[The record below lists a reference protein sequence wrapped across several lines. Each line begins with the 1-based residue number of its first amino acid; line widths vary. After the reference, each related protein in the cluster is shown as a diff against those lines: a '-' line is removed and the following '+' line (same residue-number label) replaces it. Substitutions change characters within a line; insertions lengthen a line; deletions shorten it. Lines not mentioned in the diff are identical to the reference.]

1 MIVLQ
6 YLLAIIGLSLIIIV
20 HEFGH
25 FIFAKTGRMYI
36 HEFFIGFGPRLFK
49 LKSKAG
55 TVYGLKAVP
64 VGGYVKIMGM
74 DRNETILEDKKE
86 MSYQSKPFYKKFL
99 TIFGGAGFN
108 VIFAI
113 VLIGIFLSM
122 GIYEPGTTIEYVQP
136 ETPAE
141 ISGLQVGD
149 KVIAINGEKIGTWD
163 EFALLTQQ
171 RPGEEVTYT
180 IIRNGREVEV
190 SPILDIVEGNGYLGI
205 SPEYIKIYMSFP
217 QIVKESFVMTWDI
230 ISTYVKL
237 FGKLFTGQIPFD
249 QARPVSPIGVVSIFQ
264 QSISMGMQ
272 NFILFLALVSILIGF
287 GNLLPILPLDG
298 GHIVLLIIETIRKKP
313 IPRRV
318 LEVTNSIGIF
328 IMVALLITGFVFDII
343 SPFNLNNM

>member
-6 YLLAIIGLSLIIIV
+6 YLLAILGLSLIIIV

-25 FIFAKTGRMYI
+25 FIFARAGRMYI

-49 LKSKAG
+49 YKSKAG
-55 TVYGLKAVP
+55 TVYGLKAIP
-64 VGGYVKIMGM
+64 VGGYVKVMGM
-74 DRNETILEDKKE
+74 DRNEIIPEDKE
-86 MSYQSKPFYKKFL
+86 GMSYQGKPFYKKFF

-113 VLIGIFLSM
+113 ILIGIFLSM
-122 GIYEPGTTIEYVQP
+122 GTYEPGTTIDYIQP

-141 ISGLQVGD
+141 ISGLQIGD
-149 KVIAINGEKIGTWD
+149 KVIAIDGEKIGTWD
-163 EFALLTQQ
+163 EFAALTQS
-171 RPGEEVTYT
+171 RPGEEVVYS
-180 IIRNGREVEV
+180 IIRDGREIEV
-190 SPILDIVEGNGYLGI
+190 TPVLDTVEGAGYLGI
-205 SPEYIKIYMSFP
+205 SPEYVRIYMSFP
-217 QIVKESFVMTWDI
+217 QVLKESFVMTWDI
-230 ISTYVKL
+230 ITTYVKL

-298 GHIVLLIIETIRKKP
+298 GNIVLLIVETIRKKP
-313 IPRRV
+313 VPQKL

-328 IMVALLITGFVFDII
+328 LMVALLITGFVFDII

>member
-6 YLLAIIGLSLIIIV
+6 YLLAILGLSLIIIV

-25 FIFAKTGRMYI
+25 FIFAKSGRMYI

-49 LKSKAG
+49 FKSKAG

-64 VGGYVKIMGM
+64 VGGYVKVMGM
-74 DRNETILEDKKE
+74 DRNEVIPEDKKQ
-86 MSYQSKPFYKKFL
+86 MSYQSKPFYRKFL

-113 VLIGIFLSM
+113 TLVGIFLAM
-122 GIYEPGTTIEYVQP
+122 GSYEPGTTIEYVQP

-141 ISGLQVGD
+141 ASGIEIGD
-149 KVIAINGEKIGTWD
+149 KVIAIDGEKIDTWD
-163 EFALLTQQ
+163 EFASLTQSK
-171 RPGEEVTYT
+171 PGKEVVYT
-180 IIRNGREVEV
+180 IIRDGREIEIT
-190 SPILDIVEGNGYLGI
+190 PILDTVEGLGYLGI
-205 SPEYIKIYMSFP
+205 GPEYVKTYMSFP
-217 QIVKESFVMTWDI
+217 EIVKESFVMTWDI
-230 ISTYVKL
+230 ITTYVKL

-272 NFILFLALVSILIGF
+272 NFVLFLALVSILIGF

-313 IPRRV
+313 IPQKV

-328 IMVALLITGFVFDII
+328 IMVAILITGFVFDII
-343 SPFNLNNM
+343 SPFNLSDM

>member
-6 YLLAIIGLSLIIIV
+6 YLLAILGLSLIIIV

-25 FIFAKTGRMYI
+25 FIFAKSGRMYI

-49 LKSKAG
+49 FKSKAG

-64 VGGYVKIMGM
+64 VGGYVRVMGM
-74 DRNETILEDKKE
+74 DRNEVIPEDKRQ
-86 MSYQSKPFYKKFL
+86 MSYQSKPFYKKFF
-99 TIFGGAGFN
+99 TIFGGASFN

-113 VLIGIFLSM
+113 ILVGIFLAM
-122 GIYEPGTTIEYVQP
+122 GTYEPGTTIEYVQP
-136 ETPAE
+136 GTPAE
-141 ISGLQVGD
+141 VSGIEIGD
-149 KVIAINGEKIGTWD
+149 KVIEVDGEKIDTWD
-163 EFALLTQQ
+163 EFASLTQSK
-171 RPGEEVTYT
+171 PDEEVVYT
-180 IIRNGREVEV
+180 IVRDGREIEV
-190 SPILDIVEGNGYLGI
+190 TPVLDTVEGSGYLGI
-205 SPEYIKIYMSFP
+205 GPEYVKIYMSFP

-230 ISTYVKL
+230 ITNYVKL

-272 NFILFLALVSILIGF
+272 NFVLFLALVSILIGF

-298 GHIVLLIIETIRKKP
+298 GHIALLIIETIRKKP
-313 IPRRV
+313 IPQKV

-328 IMVALLITGFVFDII
+328 IMVAILITGFVFDII
-343 SPFNLNNM
+343 SPFNLSDM